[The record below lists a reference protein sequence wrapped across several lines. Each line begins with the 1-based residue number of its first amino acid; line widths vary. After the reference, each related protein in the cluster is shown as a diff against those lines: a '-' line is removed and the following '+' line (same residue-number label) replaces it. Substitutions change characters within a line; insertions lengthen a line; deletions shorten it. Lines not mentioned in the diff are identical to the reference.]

1 MHRYINKRD
10 DRPIVLYL
18 AASLSLSFFLVSYRR
33 LNGGISDKITRK
45 ALETTPCLFYLL
57 IQPDQFQSG
66 TNTKSSLQEVVEWL
80 AEANQNGNS

>member
-1 MHRYINKRD
+1 
-10 DRPIVLYL
+10 
-18 AASLSLSFFLVSYRR
+18 

-45 ALETTPCLFYLL
+45 ALETAPCLFYLL